1 MDDEFKT
8 LIKRNNWLFKCQRK
22 FGNFYSAS
30 LNSISQDVTTAMNSS
45 EVKQHELLALKLND
59 PKTAPKTLLENTK
72 NIC

>member
-45 EVKQHELLALKLND
+45 EVK
-59 PKTAPKTLLENTK
+59 
-72 NIC
+72 